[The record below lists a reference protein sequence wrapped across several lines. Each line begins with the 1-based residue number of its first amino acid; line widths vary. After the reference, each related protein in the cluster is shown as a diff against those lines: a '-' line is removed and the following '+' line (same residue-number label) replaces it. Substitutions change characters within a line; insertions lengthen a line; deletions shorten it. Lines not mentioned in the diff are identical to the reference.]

1 MKQILDPDGKI
12 VDPDSEPKISD
23 KDLLK
28 MYGAMVLVRA
38 LDGKGMRLQRQGRI
52 GFYVSSTGQE
62 ATECGAAAALRPGD
76 WVFPSYR
83 EPGVALYRGMTIQ
96 TLINQWFG
104 NVHDTHKGRRLPMLF
119 GSRKLDFVNP
129 SAPIGT
135 QIIHA
140 AGAGYAAKY
149 LKDGRVALAFFG
161 DGASSSNDFH
171 SGLNFAAVFKT
182 PTIFL
187 CQNNQW
193 AISVPV
199 SQQTATQRLSEK
211 AIAYGIPCCN
221 TIDGNDILAVYSAVQ
236 EAAEKARAGEGPTL
250 IEALTY
256 RVGPHTT
263 SDDPTRYRDKE
274 EVEKWKQADPI
285 KRFSLYLEN
294 KGLWTEKYEQ
304 ELQTQFEE
312 EIDKAVE
319 AAEAAEAPD
328 IETIFTDV
336 YQTMPWHLKEQLEE
350 LKEFKKRYE

>member
-1 MKQILDPDGKI
+1 MKQILEPDGKI
-12 VDPDSEPKISD
+12 VDPNSEPEIPD
-23 KDLLK
+23 KTLLK
-28 MYGAMVLVRA
+28 LYDNMILIRT
-38 LDGKGMRLQRQGRI
+38 LDAKGMRLQRQGRI

-62 ATECGAAAALRPGD
+62 ATQIGATAALNVDD

-83 EPGVALYRGMTIQ
+83 EPGVSLYRGMSIQ

-104 NVHDTHKGRRLPMLF
+104 NKNDIHKGRRLPMLF
-119 GSRKLDFVNP
+119 GDRERDFVNP

-149 LKDGRVALAFFG
+149 LKEKRVSLVFFG
-161 DGASSSNDFH
+161 DGATSSNDFH

-199 SQQTATQRLSEK
+199 AHQTATERISEK
-211 AIAYGIPCCN
+211 ATAYGIPCCN
-221 TIDGNDILAVYSAVQ
+221 TIDGNDILAVYAAVQ
-236 EAAEKARAGEGPTL
+236 EAAEKAREGLGPTL

-263 SDDPTRYRDKE
+263 SDDPTRYRSAE
-274 EVEKWKQADPI
+274 EVEKWKRLDPI
-285 KRFSLYLEN
+285 KRFQIYIKK
-294 KGLWTEKYEQ
+294 KGLWTKDYEKS
-304 ELQTQFEE
+304 LQARIEA
-312 EIDKAVE
+312 EIDKAVDI
-319 AAEAAEAPD
+319 AEAAPAPE

-336 YQTMPWHLKEQLEE
+336 YQEMPWHLKEQLEE
-350 LKEFKKRYE
+350 LKEFKKRYS